1 MNYQGG
7 VIEGLGII
15 EPTAFFIHIA
25 IHSRVPTAK
34 CILHAHPPYSTAIM
48 STKNGQIFNCSQDSL
63 RFHQR
68 ISYDDAFGGATNDEN
83 KGNRIAGAL
92 GSKQIMLMAHH
103 GITVTA
109 PTTAKALDDFYY
121 LEVAARVQVLAL
133 STGQPLKVMDN
144 AIADKHAPIIQA
156 EKDQINSHFASIK
169 RILDKE
175 EPEYRT

>member
-1 MNYQGG
+1 M
-7 VIEGLGII
+7 
-15 EPTAFFIHIA
+15 
-25 IHSRVPTAK
+25 
-34 CILHAHPPYSTAIM
+34 
-48 STKNGQIFNCSQDSL
+48 

-68 ISYDDAFGGATNDEN
+68 IAYDDDLSGAANDEN
-83 KGNRIAGAL
+83 EGNRISGAL
-92 GSKQIMLMAHH
+92 GNKQIMLMAHH

-121 LEVAARVQVLAL
+121 LEVAARVQILAL
-133 STGQPLKVMDN
+133 STGQPLKVMEN

-156 EKDQINSHFASIK
+156 EKDQIISHFASIK